1 MSAHRFTNKLAGS
14 SSPYLLQHAHNPVN
28 WYPWGQDAI
37 DAARQRNVPIFLSI
51 GYSTCYWCHVM
62 ERESFESE
70 QTASVM
76 NDLFVNIKLDREQ
89 RPDLDEIYMAAVQ
102 MLTGSGG
109 WPMSVFLDPVTLKPF
124 WGGTYFPPVPA
135 FGRPSFVQVLQRIS
149 SAYESQHQDIQTQAE
164 TVAAAVRE
172 KLGTP
177 TPPVMV
183 GAPQV
188 TQAVETLL
196 TIFDQVH
203 GGFGGAPKFP
213 QPAYIEFLLAVLPVL
228 DENTRAAVDKA
239 IHTTLE
245 AMSIGGIYDH
255 LGGGFHRYAVDAT
268 WTVPHFEKMLYDN
281 AQLAAV
287 YAAAASP
294 AGPAAP
300 HAPHAFLAPV
310 APGEQDE
317 HGKHD
322 QTQRAGYESTC
333 RGIFQFTSGQM
344 RDADTGLYYT
354 ALDAEVDGK
363 EGLSYLWTDDSLRA
377 ALASQHTSP
386 AQTNFAAKL
395 FGTDKGPNF
404 QDPHHPADA
413 PQNVL
418 RLAEPP
424 RTLLPA
430 LSLSTESFDTQLQNI
445 RAALL
450 TVRSTRK
457 QPRRDDKLL
466 PSLNGMQ
473 LTALARA
480 ARLLGDNALLQDA
493 ERTAAAILTHLRT
506 PTGHLVRS
514 CREQITEG
522 DGLLEDYAH
531 IIAGLL
537 ALARSLSSHPHP
549 DHRARAT
556 ELISRA
562 KGLMLIVESAF
573 GDDVHGGYFDARAD
587 QPDLFVRPRQTY
599 DGAVPSA
606 QSVMLHNLIDL
617 YELTVDELFLDRAV
631 AALAGVSAA
640 IADSPVAAIGS
651 TRALLRLM
659 QLLGADELAHRLTEL
674 GAPAKATTTQGAEAA
689 TKADG
694 IVEVLVSTDTL
705 ELDGAEPAEMF
716 IRLEIKPGYH
726 INSAYAAEQSGG
738 TVIPLRIGLTGG
750 KLDPEGQPLS
760 LRVYADYPTGE
771 PMQTGPAEPAY
782 TIHEGSVELRIVVEM
797 VTPTDGTAPAN
808 LTGNE
813 RLTLQYQACRG
824 DACLQPAR
832 LVLPVELRGV

>member
-1 MSAHRFTNKLAGS
+1 MSAHQFTNKLAGS

-76 NDLFVNIKLDREQ
+76 NDLFINIKLDREQ
-89 RPDLDEIYMAAVQ
+89 RPDLDEIYRAAVQ

-109 WPMSVFLDPVTLKPF
+109 WPMSVFLDPATLKPF
-124 WGGTYFPPVPA
+124 WGGAYFPPVPA

-149 SAYESQHQDIQTQAE
+149 TAYASQHQDILTQAE
-164 TVAAAVRE
+164 IVAAAVRE
-172 KLGTP
+172 KLGTS

-183 GAPQV
+183 GAKHV

-213 QPAYIEFLLAVLPVL
+213 QPAYLEFLLAVLPVL
-228 DENTRAAVDKA
+228 DENTRAAVEKA

-245 AMSIGGIYDH
+245 SMSIGGIYDH

-294 AGPAAP
+294 AG
-300 HAPHAFLAPV
+300 LDLLV
-310 APGEQDE
+310 GSN
-317 HGKHD
+317 GHD
-322 QTQRAGYESTC
+322 SMQIAGYESTC
-333 RGIFQFTSGQM
+333 RGILQFTAGQM

-377 ALASQHTSP
+377 ALASQHRSP
-386 AQTNFAAKL
+386 ARIEFAAKL

-404 QDPHHPADA
+404 QDPHHPADE

-430 LSLSTESFDTQLQNI
+430 LGLSTQDFATQLQDI
-445 RAALL
+445 RAALYA
-450 TVRSTRK
+450 VRSTRK
-457 QPRRDDKLL
+457 QPRLDDKLL

-480 ARLLGDNALLQDA
+480 ALLLGDDTLVREADRA
-493 ERTAAAILTHLRT
+493 AAAILNLLRT
-506 PTGHLVRS
+506 PSGHLVRS
-514 CREQITEG
+514 CRGRITEG

-531 IIAGLL
+531 VIAGLL
-537 ALARSLSSHPHP
+537 ALALTLSNRPTA
-549 DHRARAT
+549 DHRTRAA
-556 ELISRA
+556 ELISRT

-573 GDDVHGGYFDARAD
+573 GDDVHGGYFDTRAD

-617 YELTVDELFLDRAV
+617 HALTGDDLFLDRAV

-659 QLLGADELAHRLTEL
+659 QILGADELARRLADL
-674 GAPAKATTTQGAEAA
+674 GAPAIATTTPGTE
-689 TKADG
+689 TPSKADG
-694 IVEVLVSTDTL
+694 IVDVLVSSDTL
-705 ELDGAEPAEMF
+705 ELDGIEPAEMF

-750 KLDPEGQPLS
+750 KLDPQGQPLS

-771 PMQTGPAEPAY
+771 PIQGNSTDAGH
-782 TIHEGSVELRIVVEM
+782 TIHEGSVELRIVVETI
-797 VTPTDGTAPAN
+797 TPPDGTEPAN

-813 RLTLQYQACRG
+813 RLTIQYQACR
-824 DACLQPAR
+824 DNACLQPAR
-832 LVLPVELRGV
+832 LILPVELRSV